1 MNCCVQTPNGLVERQ
16 PSLLLLP
23 TPLSQAEQG
32 EDFQGGGDLGREPV
46 PSTFLIL
53 GGRAHDPFEA
63 KRERT
68 QENH

>member
-1 MNCCVQTPNGLVERQ
+1 MCSDTPNGLAERQ
-16 PSLLLLP
+16 PSLLFLP
-23 TPLSQAEQG
+23 TPLSQTEQE

-53 GGRAHDPFEA
+53 GGRAHDSFEA
-63 KRERT
+63 ERERT